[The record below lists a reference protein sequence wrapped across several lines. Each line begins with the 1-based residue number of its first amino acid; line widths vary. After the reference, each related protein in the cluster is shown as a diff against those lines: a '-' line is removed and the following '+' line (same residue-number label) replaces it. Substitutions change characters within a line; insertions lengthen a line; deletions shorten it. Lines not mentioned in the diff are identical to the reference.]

1 MKVYLKG
8 GNDLYPNSNWVS
20 GIYEYRGVEY
30 NFEAKIFPEPS
41 DFGIN
46 GGHISKL
53 YIENMV
59 TKQLIISYDRG
70 HNHGDSERYNR
81 GMVKELIDYLTGYTK
96 SNPLK

>member
-1 MKVYLKG
+1 MKVNLKKSKK
-8 GNDLYPNSNWVS
+8 LYPYSNWVS
-20 GIYEYRGVEY
+20 GIYEYRGVKY
-30 NFEAKIFPEPS
+30 NFEAKIYPEPS

-46 GGHISKL
+46 EGHISKL

-59 TKQLIISYDRG
+59 TEQLIISYDRG
-70 HNHGDSERYNR
+70 HDYGDSERYNR